1 MSLLIE
7 VLCVRKKTRNFY
19 KKILSFFTL
28 KINAIIALLV
38 LFIKLTMCFCVYSA
52 NIFTK
57 LILSFSCFIF
67 CFLFWFLPVFN
78 NQYCYYTYNSF
89 SCQYTYFIK
98 ENTWIFAFNIQVFFW
113 YFIFDLL
120 MYKLV
125 YEDIVNLLK
134 LQYKFVIY
142 FLFLL
147 VIYLL
152 ILRILAIL
160 IYK

>member
-78 NQYCYYTYNSF
+78 NQYCYYTYNS
-89 SCQYTYFIK
+89 C
-98 ENTWIFAFNIQVFFW
+98 FFC
-113 YFIFDLL
+113 LL
-120 MYKLV
+120 QAKIRHCISHWFCLAH
-125 YEDIVNLLK
+125 
-134 LQYKFVIY
+134 
-142 FLFLL
+142 FLL
-147 VIYLL
+147 SYTIKWIKAEIKAGTVETMELKCKNNS
-152 ILRILAIL
+152 RNSSWF
-160 IYK
+160 KKK